1 MYTHILVP
9 LDGSSLAEA
18 ALPAVAYLA
27 RVFNARVTLLHVI
40 EQDASGT
47 VHGERHL
54 TLPDEAELY
63 LQDVARRAFAPD
75 TEVAYHV
82 HTEATRDVPRT
93 IVVHQAELTPDLIVM
108 CTHGRSGLRKILS
121 GSIAQRVV
129 AFGDLPLLLIHPN
142 PEASQTPFSCD
153 TLLAPTN
160 GDRAHE
166 LGLHTAIG
174 LAQVTGAKLHVLSVV
189 PTVGTLSGQ
198 QATKQRFLPGTTHAL
213 LDSEEEELSVYLQ
226 QHISHIEKQGIFVF
240 AEILR
245 GNPATI
251 IVGVAE
257 TSGASL
263 IVLGTHCRIGSSAF
277 WNDSVGAKVISQTQR
292 PVLLVPVRNSTVTK
306 SVLILNPCST

>member
-18 ALPAVAYLA
+18 ALPAAAYWG

-40 EQDASGT
+40 EHDASGT
-47 VHGERHL
+47 IHGERHL

-82 HTEATRDVPRT
+82 HTEAIRDVPRA

-108 CTHGRSGLRKILS
+108 CAHGRSGLRKALS

-129 AFGDLPLLLIHPN
+129 AFGNLPLLLIHPSTD
-142 PEASQTPFSCD
+142 ASQTPFFCD

-160 GDRAHE
+160 GDREHE
-166 LGLHTAIG
+166 QGLHTAIG
-174 LAQVTGAKLHVLSVV
+174 LAQALGAKLHILSVV
-189 PTVGTLSGQ
+189 PTAGTLSGQ
-198 QATKQRFLPGTTHAL
+198 QATQQRFLPGTTHAL
-213 LDSEEEELSVYLQ
+213 LDSEEEDLSAYLQ
-226 QHISHIEKQGIFVF
+226 QHISHIEEQGIRVS

-245 GNPATI
+245 GDPATTI
-251 IVGVAE
+251 IDVAK
-257 TSGASL
+257 SSSASL
-263 IVLGTHCRIGSSAF
+263 IVLGTHCRIGSDAF
-277 WNDSVGAKVISQTQR
+277 WNDSVGAKVLTQTQQ
-292 PVLLVPVRNSTVTK
+292 PVLLVSVKRPGNRVRD
-306 SVLILNPCST
+306 